1 MKAITPFYKNA
12 LALIVMLTLTIGL
25 DAQFGTDGG
34 VTFAALLGYTRTC
47 TNSSA
52 GVYKIWLAE
61 ATTGVASMTA
71 TARVY
76 TTITMASSQV
86 FKVYEFMQDE
96 CELKFETVF
105 ENGASKTI
113 TRLEFAL
120 DKLSPESSACVDEIS
135 SKSNCGLVGVAQD
148 YKGNKW
154 VLGYSEDHLLTRP
167 LRMVTANATTGKGL
181 TDVNNDV
188 LVLGTETKSRPYTTS
203 VTPVTS

>member
-1 MKAITPFYKNA
+1 MKKLKNILKHVLAFACLIT
-12 LALIVMLTLTIGL
+12 VSIGL
-25 DAQFGTDGG
+25 DYIFSTNGG
-34 VTFAALLGYTRTC
+34 ISFAALLGYTKTC
-47 TNSSA
+47 TSTSS
-52 GVYKIWLAE
+52 GVYKLWLAE
-61 ATTGVASMTA
+61 AGTGLASMTA
-71 TARVY
+71 TSRVY

-105 ENGASKTI
+105 ENGAAKTV

-120 DKLSPESSACVDEIS
+120 DKLSPESSACVDEIT

-167 LRMVTANATTGKGL
+167 LRLITANATTGKGL

-188 LVLGTETKSRPYTTS
+188 LVLGCESKNRPWTTNQT
-203 VTPVTS
+203 VPVT